1 MRFAEVAVGA
11 AGGHRH
17 TFTYS
22 VPPSLQIEPGCVVL
36 VPFGP
41 RVVRGIVTGLS
52 ETSTVPETRDIIS
65 SSSPRPLISSERISL
80 ALWVSDYYIAPVFS
94 ALALML
100 PPGFNSKRQ
109 PKPKHQKYLV
119 LDVAV
124 EELSPI
130 LERLKKAR
138 ATKQAGVLEMLQ
150 AAGGKM
156 ESGLA
161 LKNAGCG
168 REVITALK
176 NRRLMRE
183 VSEEVFRDPIARTGH
198 PLEFPL
204 QFTDGQQTAWNPIRD
219 VIRADD
225 RMAATSIF
233 LLRGVTGSGKTELY
247 LQALAETV
255 RMGRKGICLVPEIS
269 LTPQVIDRFFARFPG
284 KVAVIHSA
292 LTAGELYD
300 EWHRIA
306 RGDFDIVIGPR
317 SAIFAPQPNLGLI
330 IVDEEH
336 EWAYKQSEKS
346 PRYHAREVAI
356 QLARLTNS
364 VLIMGSATPDVET
377 YYRATQSEFKLV
389 ELAERVTP
397 LGLSPLPE
405 VDIVDM
411 RRELKSGNQGIFSR
425 ALQSAMTE
433 SLNRHEQIILFI
445 NRRGRATFIACRDC
459 GYVMNCRRCSGALT
473 YHYAEKRLICHRCR
487 RSYPVPRKCPQC
499 SGREIKYFGIGT
511 ESVEAECRKLFPGA
525 GVIRFDSDA
534 ITDASILQR
543 VVDSFRNRSI
553 DILVGTQMLAKG
565 LDFPGVSLVGIVS
578 ADTNLNLPDFRSG
591 ERTFQLLC
599 QVEGRAG
606 RGIFKGRAVV
616 QTYNPDYYAIKFAAK
631 HDYADFYANEIRY
644 RREFGYPPFNSMA
657 RMAFRHSNESK
668 CFEEAERRAGFISRT
683 IVEKG
688 LTGIKIIGPA
698 PAYVIKLRGKF
709 QVQIILLGR
718 ELHDL
723 LHDVDLPEGW
733 ILDVDPV
740 GML

>member
-22 VPPSLQIEPGCVVL
+22 VPPSLQIEPGCAVL

-41 RVVRGIVTGLS
+41 RVVRGIITGLA
-52 ETSTVPETRDIIS
+52 ETSAVPETRDIIS
-65 SSSPRPLISSERISL
+65 SIAPLPLISPERIKL
-80 ALWVSDYYIAPVFS
+80 AAWIADYYIAPMFS

-109 PKPKHQKYLV
+109 QKPKHLKHLI
-119 LDVAV
+119 LDVEK
-124 EELSPI
+124 EELPAVFA
-130 LERLKKAR
+130 RLKKAR
-138 ATKQAGVLEMLQ
+138 AVKQAGILEVLQ

-156 ESGLA
+156 EPGLA
-161 LKNAGCG
+161 LKKVGCG
-168 REVITALK
+168 REVINALIS
-176 NRRLMRE
+176 RRLIKE
-183 VSEEVFRDPIARTGH
+183 IDEEVVRDPLTRIDH

-204 QFTDGQQTAWNPIRD
+204 QFTDGQQAVWNPICNA
-219 VIRADD
+219 IRSAGVEY
-225 RMAATSIF
+225 ASSIF
-233 LLRGVTGSGKTELY
+233 LLHGVTGSGKTEIY
-247 LQALAETV
+247 LQALVETV
-255 RMGRKGICLVPEIS
+255 KMGRKGICLVPEIS

-284 KVAVIHSA
+284 RVAVIHSS
-292 LTAGELYD
+292 LTSGELYD
-300 EWHRIA
+300 EWHRVA

-317 SAIFAPQPNLGLI
+317 SAVFSPQPDLGLI

-336 EWAYKQSEKS
+336 EWAYKQFEKS
-346 PRYHAREVAI
+346 PRYHTREVAI
-356 QLARLTNS
+356 HLARLTNS

-377 YYRATQSEFKLV
+377 YYRSTRSEFQLV
-389 ELAERVTP
+389 ELSERVTP
-397 LGLSPLPE
+397 LGQSPLPE

-411 RRELKSGNQGIFSR
+411 RRELKSGNRGIFSR

-445 NRRGRATFIACRDC
+445 NRRGKATFVACYDC
-459 GYVMNCRRCSGALT
+459 GYVMKCRRCSGALT
-473 YHYAEKRLICHRCR
+473 YHSSEKRLICHRCR
-487 RSYPVPRKCPQC
+487 RSYPVPRQCPHC
-499 SGREIKYFGIGT
+499 TGREIKFFGIGT
-511 ESVEAECRKLFPGA
+511 ESVEAECRKLFPRA
-525 GVIRFDSDA
+525 GIIRFDSDA
-534 ITDASILQR
+534 IKDVLMLRS
-543 VVDSFRNRSI
+543 VVDSFRKRHI

-606 RGIFKGRAVV
+606 RGIFSGRAIV
-616 QTYNPDYYAIKFAAK
+616 QTYNPDYYAIKYAAR
-631 HDYADFYANEIRY
+631 HDYTGFYTSEISY

-657 RMAFRHSNESK
+657 RMVFSHSNESK
-668 CFEEAERRAGFISRT
+668 CFKEAERMAGLIDQT
-683 IVEKG
+683 IAVKG
-688 LTGIKIIGPA
+688 LLGIKIVGPA
-698 PAYVIKLRGKF
+698 PAFVMRLRGKF
-709 QVQIILLGR
+709 QVQIILVGR
-718 ELHDL
+718 GLHSL
-723 LHDVDLPEGW
+723 LQDIDLPMGW